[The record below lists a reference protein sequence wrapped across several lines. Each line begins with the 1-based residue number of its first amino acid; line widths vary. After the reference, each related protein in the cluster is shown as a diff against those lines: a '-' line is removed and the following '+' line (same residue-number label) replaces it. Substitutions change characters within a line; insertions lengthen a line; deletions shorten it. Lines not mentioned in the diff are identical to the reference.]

1 MNKLLYYTFISLFIC
16 STAYAQLGSLNLSL
30 PGSVGSYQSDSFRA
44 DGLDCS
50 MAIGS
55 STNVEFGVVGLI
67 NKNTTT
73 STVTTADPNSQLKDI
88 GVYGRITIPIGA
100 PKDRLDCNQLYQLE
114 LTKKRIEVQRLEREL
129 QNLKNL
135 RFENAINAVK

>member
-1 MNKLLYYTFISLFIC
+1 MTKIILTSILVFGCYNV
-16 STAYAQLGSLNLSL
+16 YAQANSLNLSL

-55 STNVEFGVVGLI
+55 STNVEFGVVGVI
-67 NKNTTT
+67 NGNNNSINTNS
-73 STVTTADPNSQLKDI
+73 STQARDV

-100 PKDRLDCNQLYQLE
+100 PRERLDCNELYQLE
-114 LTKKRIEVQRLEREL
+114 LRKKRIEVQRLEREL

-135 RFENAINAVK
+135 RFENTPK

>member
-1 MNKLLYYTFISLFIC
+1 MIKLLYRSIILLAIC
-16 STAYAQLGSLNLSL
+16 STASANTGSLNLTL
-30 PGSVGSYQSDSFRA
+30 PGSYGSYQSDSFRA

-55 STNVEFGVVGLI
+55 STNVEFGVVGVI
-67 NKNTTT
+67 NRAPNTITT
-73 STVTTADPNSQLKDI
+73 SPLGQSKDI

-100 PKDRLDCNQLYQLE
+100 PRERLDCNELYQLE
-114 LTKKRIEVQRLEREL
+114 LKKKRMEVQRLEREL

-135 RFENAINAVK
+135 RFENSNNK

>member
-1 MNKLLYYTFISLFIC
+1 MIRLLYCGIILLVTC
-16 STAYAQLGSLNLSL
+16 STAYANSGSLNLTL
-30 PGSVGSYQSDSFRA
+30 PGSYGSYQSDSFRA

-55 STNVEFGVVGLI
+55 STNVEFGVVGVI
-67 NKNTTT
+67 NRSPTTI
-73 STVTTADPNSQLKDI
+73 TTDPLNQSRDI

-100 PKDRLDCNQLYQLE
+100 PKQRLDCNELYQLE
-114 LTKKRIEVQRLEREL
+114 LKKKRMEVQRLEREL

-135 RFENAINAVK
+135 RFENSGSK

>member
-1 MNKLLYYTFISLFIC
+1 MIRLLYCCIILLFGCSL
-16 STAYAQLGSLNLSL
+16 AHAQTGSLNLSL
-30 PGSVGSYQSDSFRA
+30 PGATGSYQSDSFRA

-55 STNVEFGVVGLI
+55 STNVEFGVIGLI
-67 NKNTTT
+67 RNPTNVITN
-73 STVTTADPNSQLKDI
+73 DLNSQSKDV

-100 PKDRLDCNQLYQLE
+100 PRERIDCNEFYQLE
-114 LTKKRIEVQRLEREL
+114 MRKKRIEVQRLEREL

-135 RFENAINAVK
+135 RFENSSNK

>member
-1 MNKLLYYTFISLFIC
+1 MNKLLYCTLILIFSCSLVK
-16 STAYAQLGSLNLSL
+16 AQTSSLNLSL
-30 PGSVGSYQSDSFRA
+30 PGAIGSYQSDSFRA

-67 NKNTTT
+67 NKTTT
-73 STVTTADPNSQLKDI
+73 TVTTDINSQPREI

-100 PKDRLDCNQLYQLE
+100 PKERLDCNELYQLE
-114 LTKKRIEVQRLEREL
+114 LRKKRIEVQRLEREL
-129 QNLKNL
+129 QNLKSL
-135 RFENAINAVK
+135 RFENSNNK

>member
-1 MNKLLYYTFISLFIC
+1 MNKLLCCLALIMPILA
-16 STAYAQLGSLNLSL
+16 TANPSSLNLSL
-30 PGSVGSYQSDSFRA
+30 PGSYGSYQSDSFRA
-44 DGLDCS
+44 DGMDCS

-67 NKNTTT
+67 NR
-73 STVTTADPNSQLKDI
+73 SAATVTTDPSAQGREV

-100 PKDRLDCNQLYQLE
+100 PRERLDCNELYQLE
-114 LTKKRIEVQRLEREL
+114 LRKKRIEVQRLEREL

-135 RFENAINAVK
+135 KFENSGNK

>member
-1 MNKLLYYTFISLFIC
+1 MTRLICCGIILLITCLSA
-16 STAYAQLGSLNLSL
+16 SANTGSLNLSL
-30 PGSVGSYQSDSFRA
+30 PGSYGSYQSDSFRA

-55 STNVEFGVVGLI
+55 STNVEFGVVGVI
-67 NKNTTT
+67 NRGPTNTITT
-73 STVTTADPNSQLKDI
+73 DPNNQAKDI

-100 PKDRLDCNQLYQLE
+100 PKHRLDCNELYQLE
-114 LTKKRIEVQRLEREL
+114 LTKKRMEVQRLEREL

-135 RFENAINAVK
+135 RFENSSK